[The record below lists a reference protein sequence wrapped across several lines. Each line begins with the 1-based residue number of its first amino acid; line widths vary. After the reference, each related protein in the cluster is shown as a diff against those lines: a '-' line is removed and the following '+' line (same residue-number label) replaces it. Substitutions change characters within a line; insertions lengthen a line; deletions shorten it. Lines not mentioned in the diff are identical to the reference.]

1 MLDVRFYTKL
11 MNQWQGEVTELRD
24 GGFGD
29 LDFHSLK
36 QIYFYHYTFR
46 HMAHCAQEDITQH
59 ADTVT
64 WGDHTSLCI
73 VFDVVSYYTTNPARN

>member
-36 QIYFYHYTFR
+36 RILLWDVNQSLHYTFR

-64 WGDHTSLCI
+64 WGDHTTLCI
-73 VFDVVSYYTTNPARN
+73 VFDMVSY